1 MMSNNIS
8 YCTCGWNEEDDPDDT
23 KYKNHVRNDMFG
35 EHRMCSRGEWE
46 LCNNILRLENR
57 IMNLEAQLELNCSE
71 EVILLREK
79 VIMLENHV
87 EILKEKLSAHTK
99 DDHPE
104 QQHSGLKPQPSRLTR
119 RRNSAG

>member
-1 MMSNNIS
+1 
-8 YCTCGWNEEDDPDDT
+8 
-23 KYKNHVRNDMFG
+23 
-35 EHRMCSRGEWE
+35 
-46 LCNNILRLENR
+46 
-57 IMNLEAQLELNCSE
+57 MNLEAQLELNCSE

-87 EILKEKLSAHTK
+87 EMLKEKLSAHTK
-99 DDHPE
+99 DEPPE